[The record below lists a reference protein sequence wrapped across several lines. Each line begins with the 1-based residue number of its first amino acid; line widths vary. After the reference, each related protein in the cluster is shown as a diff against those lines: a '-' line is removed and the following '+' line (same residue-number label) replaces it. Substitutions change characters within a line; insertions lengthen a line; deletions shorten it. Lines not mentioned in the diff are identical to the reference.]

1 MSQATLLEEVV
12 QWTPE
17 TCQQQLKVVLPK
29 LFSTVM
35 ISLGLMAAFHTLHL
49 SSDKIWNEHINVLQ
63 IIVDMFLPHLPPSEL
78 EEECFSK
85 ILPKVVVTFTGL
97 LEEIAKHIG
106 DLSSQNMELHA
117 FLRNILQMMVKTL
130 ESLSACVR
138 HVCALD
144 EATSLDSIRSL
155 PSCVLHILKDTFQHC
170 KDSEVVY
177 SGRLSLVGDLL
188 QSLFREAYSLQKCLM
203 ELLDKTSLENS
214 ASEEEISN
222 LVTVIHSLL
231 DICSVISNLDIALH
245 ANTWKFIIKQSVK
258 YQSLVEEHLRH
269 SELITAL
276 CEDLLVSVR
285 NSLEMAEQMQQADL
299 KDIVQSPEYKAF
311 QKTTKMCRFF
321 ANTLVHYIKEFNPF
335 LSKFCSHFHQ
345 LYLQVLSKF
354 PPCDSAPSVPVGLAE
369 ELSRVVL
376 IPMDAMLTQLLPMR
390 SFVECVLT
398 PDQRF
403 SPELIL
409 PQCLLLVNVLV
420 KLCSQTDETLRLWY
434 DGSQFSEETHR
445 LSIFEAVFQ
454 NFRQCLVERTVPV
467 RLPGVMVHGQAQGT
481 VSLYQH
487 VCVHLCGCVAALPA
501 QHFPKLEQSLLGAV
515 LQSDTQTAVLATDVW
530 CFLARYGTAEL
541 CLHHI
546 LLTAHLI
553 KSCPCENY
561 QLTHLGLLLRRLLF
575 LMTPNHQLEFVERF
589 SPSKDENLCMW
600 SPVLLNSLCS
610 DVHARV
616 ERDVLSIAQA
626 AVDAW
631 HVAGYRLG
639 SIPTLNKAL
648 SCLLVVVRGDRQ
660 QAECMT
666 ASLDVVHQLW
676 NRMDAAQVQTHPSL
690 QCTLRLLLSISAKL
704 IKNIDSQAIVQAF
717 SCLIGLNLQNC
728 NDDLVLAALEY
739 LASMGKIFVP
749 SDIQFQVLP
758 RLSCLFSTLLSHES
772 WLLRQHALEAFAT
785 FAEATSHEEIISQS
799 LTTEETKNKVVNF
812 LSKVITPQQP
822 AGARTESRRAE
833 AHIIERHNE
842 RLERRGKTS
851 AETSV
856 AEPCAKRPRQE
867 TCKQEECERYLQ
879 AAESALRALQ
889 CTEGTAVLPPQ
900 WVISRLQALQTLIT
914 QMICNNPHPP

>member
-12 QWTPE
+12 HWSPE

-29 LFSTVM
+29 LVSIHCNTD
-35 ISLGLMAAFHTLHL
+35 S
-49 SSDKIWNEHINVLQ
+49 WNEHINVLQ
-63 IIVDMFLPHLPPSEL
+63 IIVGMFLPHLPLPEL

-85 ILPKVVVTFTGL
+85 ILPKVVVMFTGL
-97 LEEIAKHIG
+97 LEELAKQIG
-106 DLSSQNMELHA
+106 DLSSQNTEMHA

-130 ESLSACVR
+130 EALSACVR

-155 PSCVLHILKDTFQHC
+155 PSCVLHVLKDTFQHC

-203 ELLDKTSLENS
+203 ELLEKISLENS
-214 ASEEEISN
+214 ASEEEISD

-258 YQSLVEEHLRH
+258 YQTLVEERLRH
-269 SELITAL
+269 SDLVTFL
-276 CEDLLVSVR
+276 CEDLLSSLR
-285 NSLEMAEQMQQADL
+285 NSLEMAEQMQQTDL
-299 KDIVQSPEYKAF
+299 KEMVQCPGYKAF
-311 QKTTKMCRFF
+311 QKTIKMCRFF

-335 LSKFCSHFHQ
+335 LSKFCSHFHR

-354 PPCDSAPSVPVGLAE
+354 SPCASALSVPVGLVE
-369 ELSRVVL
+369 ELSHVVL

-398 PDQRF
+398 PDQK
-403 SPELIL
+403 SSSELVL
-409 PQCLLLVNVLV
+409 PQCLLLVNVLE
-420 KLCSQTDETLRLWY
+420 KLCTQTDETLCLWY

-445 LSIFEAVFQ
+445 LSIFEAVFL

-467 RLPGVMVHGQAQGT
+467 RLLGVMIHGQAQGT
-481 VSLYQH
+481 VSLHQH

-501 QHFPKLEQSLLGAV
+501 RHFPKLEQSLLGAV
-515 LQSDTQTAVLATDVW
+515 LQADTQTALLATDVW

-541 CLHHI
+541 CLHHV

-553 KSCPCENY
+553 RSCPRQNY

-589 SPSKDENLCMW
+589 LPSKDENLCVW
-600 SPVLLNSLCS
+600 SPVLLSSLCL
-610 DVHARV
+610 DVSARV
-616 ERDVLSIAQA
+616 QREVLSSAKA

-631 HVAGYRLG
+631 HGAGYRLG
-639 SIPTLNKAL
+639 NIPTLNKAL
-648 SCLLVVVRGDRQ
+648 SCLLVVVRGEPQ
-660 QAECMT
+660 QVEGMT
-666 ASLDVVHQLW
+666 ASLDIVHRLW
-676 NRMDAAQVQTHPSL
+676 NRMDAAQVQTQPSL

-704 IKNIDSQAIVQAF
+704 IKSIDPQAIVQAF
-717 SCLIGLNLQNC
+717 SCLSGLNLQNC
-728 NDDLVLAALEY
+728 SDDLVLAALEY

-758 RLSCLFSTLLSHES
+758 RLSCLFSTLLIHES
-772 WLLRQHALEAFAT
+772 WLLHQHTLEAFAT

-812 LSKVITPQQP
+812 LRKVITSQQ
-822 AGARTESRRAE
+822 AAETSMERLRAE
-833 AHIIERHNE
+833 AHVIERHNE
-842 RLERRGKTS
+842 RLERKEKTPT
-851 AETSV
+851 ETSV

-867 TCKQEECERYLQ
+867 TCKEEEYERYLQ

-889 CTEGTAVLPPQ
+889 VVPNSYL
-900 WVISRLQALQTLIT
+900 LL
-914 QMICNNPHPP
+914 MY